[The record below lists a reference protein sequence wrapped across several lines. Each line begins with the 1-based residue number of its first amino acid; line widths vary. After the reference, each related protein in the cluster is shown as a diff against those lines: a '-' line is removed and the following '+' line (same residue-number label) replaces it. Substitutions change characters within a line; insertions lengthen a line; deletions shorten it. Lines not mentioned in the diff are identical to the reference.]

1 MTEPEP
7 KRRTLIVACEAG
19 GAQILSSWI
28 RDVCPEGDYIYCLQ
42 GPAEGIF
49 RNKLGKISQVELGA
63 IRSLRGPL
71 DRIMT
76 GGSWTPDL
84 ERRAIALAKER
95 GIRSISVLDHWSHYR
110 ERFLPLSLWDA
121 IPNDWWRYLPDEI
134 WVCDEYAFT
143 LAEKLGF
150 PADSLVQIE
159 NPYLC
164 GIRRE
169 LKERKTSPPNL
180 ELGLCILYVSEPLAD
195 DLEKTYGDANYWGYT
210 EYDLVKSLV
219 RDVNLCLKAGI
230 NLSVRIR
237 LHPNEVE
244 GKYDTFL
251 KMTPAIHISP
261 NVDLLDDLMW
271 AEAIVGG
278 ESMALVIA
286 LLTGKPV
293 FSAKPES
300 KRKPYTLPHQEIHRI
315 KSCREAVEVLM
326 NLNSL
331 ALDNKIKVKKKR

>member
-1 MTEPEP
+1 MTELEH
-7 KRRTLIVACEAG
+7 KRRTMIVSCEAG
-19 GAQILSSWI
+19 GAQILSSWV

-42 GPAEGIF
+42 GPAEAIF
-49 RNKLGKISQVELGA
+49 RTKLGKISQVELEA
-63 IRSLRGPL
+63 IRSLHGPF

-76 GGSWTPDL
+76 GTSWAPDL
-84 ERRAIALAKER
+84 ERRAIGIAKEQ
-95 GIRSISVLDHWSHYR
+95 GIRSISVLDHWSNYQ
-110 ERFLPLSLWDA
+110 ERFLPLSLWGA
-121 IPNDWWRYLPDEI
+121 IPNDWWRYLPDEV

-143 LAEKLGF
+143 LAVRLGF
-150 PADSLVQIE
+150 PAERLVQIE
-159 NPYLC
+159 NPYLS

-169 LKERKTSPPNL
+169 LKERKAKPPIL
-180 ELGLCILYVSEPLAD
+180 KPGPCILYLSEPVTD

-210 EYDLVKSLV
+210 EYDLVKALV
-219 RDVNLCLKAGI
+219 RDVNLCLKEGLD
-230 NLSVRIR
+230 LSVRIR

-271 AEAIVGG
+271 ADAIVGG

-286 LLTGKPV
+286 LLTAKPV

-300 KRKPYTLPHQEIHRI
+300 ERKRYTLPHKEIHRV
-315 KSCREAVEVLM
+315 KGCREAVEVLM
-326 NLNSL
+326 NLSSS
-331 ALDNKIKVKKKR
+331 K